1 MHRDRANCL
10 KIYTFATFLTAITPM
25 GKPYKK
31 GVCEKCGTYSYVND
45 HHIVPRKVKRKDNK
59 DTVRL
64 CLNCHQ
70 NIHEH
75 LPEEPKEEDFYPAFT
90 QKWMLGLLAAFL
102 LFIIFYL

>member
-1 MHRDRANCL
+1 
-10 KIYTFATFLTAITPM
+10 M

-31 GVCEKCGTYSYVND
+31 GICEKCGVYSYVND

-59 DTVRL
+59 ATIRL

-75 LPEEPKEEDFYPAFT
+75 LPEEPQQEDFYPSFT
-90 QKWMLGLLAAFL
+90 QKWLLGLLTML
-102 LFIIFYL
+102 LLAIILYL